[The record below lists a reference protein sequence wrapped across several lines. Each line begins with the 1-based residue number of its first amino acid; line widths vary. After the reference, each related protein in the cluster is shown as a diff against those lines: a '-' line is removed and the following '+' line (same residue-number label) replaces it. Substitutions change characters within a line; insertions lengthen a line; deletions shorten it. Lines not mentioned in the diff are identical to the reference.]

1 MKEQGNVLY
10 CLYILLHEL
19 KHNKLI
25 IYQAWSYSLLQLLV
39 FLSLEELLV
48 CVVLMGVDNVLKLGL
63 AHTLKYLVTRLD
75 VTVL

>member
-1 MKEQGNVLY
+1 MF
-10 CLYILLHEL
+10 
-19 KHNKLI
+19 
-25 IYQAWSYSLLQLLV
+25 LQLLV